1 MPDRRCTARA
11 FWLLAIAIGLILSAA
26 RGGASLAAEAKSPSG
41 RSMATILRQLKSS
54 KPRAR
59 AAAVAKVDE
68 LPAATA
74 VKLLVERG
82 LASPFADLRH
92 ASYGALLA
100 RVGDQEVC
108 DMLLDRVKKALGKQ
122 AADEVT
128 CGTLGLLLAS
138 DLKPVRLAT
147 GELLDGAVRQPGGRA
162 MLVTLAGELG
172 LEADSTSLA
181 SLWKL
186 SKLAVFE
193 QVFAVR
199 RAVVRALALSERPEA
214 IDALVEILGRVDGE
228 VQADIARHLTTIS
241 GEPHA
246 LDAGQWRSWWQA
258 NRSARANRSTR
269 ANLSTQASRSSEP
282 SQANHSMS
290 DSTGRAL
297 LPRPATVYAPLYA
310 AAPTKYYGLPIY
322 AQRLMF
328 VIDTSGSMSG
338 ARLDAAKRELLF
350 AIAGL
355 PEGVRFNVLVFNGG
369 VAAWSDTLQVASR
382 ENKALAAAFVLPQ
395 FAIGNTCTHDAL
407 LAAMAFDVEAIYFL
421 TDGQPCGGSLS
432 DPTAIVAAITM
443 LNQDRLVSINTLGIG
458 VGLPGSVFDIFL
470 FSLAAANQ
478 GQYRR
483 VDQ

>member
-1 MPDRRCTARA
+1 MPDRRCTART
-11 FWLLAIAIGLILSAA
+11 FWLLAIAFGLLSPLA
-26 RGGASLAAEAKSPSG
+26 RGDAPLAAEAKSPSG
-41 RSMATILRQLKSS
+41 RMMVTILRQLKSL
-54 KPRAR
+54 KPRVR

-74 VKLLVERG
+74 VRLLVEYG

-92 ASYGALLA
+92 ASYAALIA
-100 RVGDQEVC
+100 RGGDQEVC
-108 DMLLDRVKKALGKQ
+108 DLLLERVKKALSKQ

-128 CGTLGLLLAS
+128 CGILGALLAS
-138 DLKPVRLAT
+138 ELEPVRLAT
-147 GELLDGAVRQPGGRA
+147 GELLDEAVRQPGGRA
-162 MLVTLAGELG
+162 LLVTLAGELG
-172 LEADSTSLA
+172 LEADSRSLA
-181 SLWKL
+181 SLCKL
-186 SKLAVFE
+186 SKLSVFE

-199 RAVVRALALSERPEA
+199 RAVVRALVLNERSEA

-228 VQADIARHLTTIS
+228 VKADIARHLTTIS

-246 LDAGQWRSWWQA
+246 LDAAQWRSWWQT
-258 NRSARANRSTR
+258 NRSR
-269 ANLSTQASRSSEP
+269 
-282 SQANHSMS
+282 S

-297 LPRPATVYAPLYA
+297 LPRPAPVYAPLYA

-322 AQRLMF
+322 AQRMMF

-355 PEGVRFNVLVFNGG
+355 PPGVWFNVLVFNGG
-369 VAAWSDTLQVASR
+369 VAAWSDALQIASP
-382 ENKALAAAFVLPQ
+382 ENKALAAAFILPQ

-458 VGLPGSVFDIFL
+458 TDLPGSVFDIFL
-470 FSLAAANQ
+470 FSLAAANH

-483 VDQ
+483 VDH

>member
-1 MPDRRCTARA
+1 MPDRRCTARTC
-11 FWLLAIAIGLILSAA
+11 WLLALAAGLRLSAA
-26 RGGASLAAEAKSPSG
+26 RGAAPYAAEAKSPAG
-41 RSMATILRQLKSS
+41 RMRGTILRQLKSS
-54 KPRAR
+54 KPRVR
-59 AAAVAKVDE
+59 AAAVAKVDD

-74 VKLLVERG
+74 VKLLVEYG
-82 LASPFADLRH
+82 LASPFTDLRH
-92 ASYGALLA
+92 ASYAALLA
-100 RVGDQEVC
+100 RADDQDVC
-108 DMLLDRVKKALGKQ
+108 DMLLERVKKSLSKQ
-122 AADEVT
+122 TADELT
-128 CGTLGLLLAS
+128 CGILCVLLSSELE
-138 DLKPVRLAT
+138 PVRLGT
-147 GELLDGAVRQPGGRA
+147 GELLDAAVRQPGGRA
-162 MLVTLAGELG
+162 LLVTLAGELG

-186 SKLAVFE
+186 SKLTVFE
-193 QVFAVR
+193 QVFAVS
-199 RAVVRALALSERPEA
+199 RAVVRALSRSERPEA

-228 VQADIARHLTTIS
+228 VKADIARYLTTIS

-246 LDAGQWRSWWQA
+246 LDAAQWRSWWQT
-258 NRSARANRSTR
+258 NRA
-269 ANLSTQASRSSEP
+269 TQAAS
-282 SQANHSMS
+282 
-290 DSTGRAL
+290 STGADHSTSDPAGRLL
-297 LPRPATVYAPLYA
+297 LPRPAPVYAPLYA

-322 AQRLMF
+322 AQRMMF

-338 ARLDAAKRELLF
+338 LRLDAAKRELLF

-355 PEGVRFNVLVFNGG
+355 PPGVWFNVLVFNGG
-369 VAAWSDTLQVASR
+369 VAAWSDTLQVASP

-458 VGLPGSVFDIFL
+458 TDLPGSAFDIFL
-470 FSLAAANQ
+470 FSLAAANH

-483 VDQ
+483 VDH